1 MEPQPLG
8 QLAYEAYVQHAGG
21 KSLATGD
28 DLPAWGELS
37 PEIQAAWQYSADV
50 VRDSARKITVPP
62 GLMEAVT
69 RFGTR
74 DHTVNHLTDLG
85 AFVLKLLEEGRIVV
99 Q

>member
-1 MEPQPLG
+1 MEIKSLG
-8 QLAYEAYVQHAGG
+8 QLAYEAYCQHTGG

-28 DLPAWGELS
+28 DLPTWDVLS
-37 PEIQAAWQYSADV
+37 PQIQAAWQYTADTV
-50 VRDSARKITVPP
+50 ANLTSKIAVSPEVM
-62 GLMEAVT
+62 LAVT

-85 AFVLKLLEEGRIVV
+85 AFALKLLEEGRIVA